1 MKNFISLFLLLFCLT
16 SQGQHLY
23 TSFGPGMTGKY
34 LSGELQVGIR
44 TNNVTLSA
52 GYISM
57 IDNSQPS
64 LFNARA
70 GYILGNRLHLYAGYV
85 WVHKS
90 NENKEMNSKT
100 WSIGGAYHFMHYD
113 RGTFFVSG
121 NYSPRFVT
129 ATVGMSF
136 NLFKQ

>member
-1 MKNFISLFLLLFCLT
+1 MKRFLLLAAIFT
-16 SQGQHLY
+16 AFNASSQHLY

-34 LSGELQVGIR
+34 LSGELQAGIR
-44 TNNVTLSA
+44 VQNTTISA

-64 LFNARA
+64 LFNVRA
-70 GYILGNRLHLYAGYV
+70 GYIIGDHLHVYGGYV
-85 WVHKS
+85 FVHKS

-100 WSIGGAYHFMHYD
+100 WSVGAAYHFMHYD
-113 RGTFFVSG
+113 RGTFFVSA
-121 NYSPRFVT
+121 NYSPRFTT

-136 NLFKQ
+136 NLFK